1 VLVGDGVPG
10 AGLPLFPEGDPITT
24 PAQPFPTIEAAIMIA
39 IKHFEISFA
48 SDLVSP
54 IVRQV

>member
-10 AGLPLFPEGDPITT
+10 AGVPLFPEGVPITT
-24 PAQPFPTIEAAIMIA
+24 PAQPLPTIEAAIMTA

-48 SDLVSP
+48 PDLVSP
-54 IVRQV
+54 IVRQL